1 MKIRIFPLYPM
12 VLLIGLALPH
22 LPKGNDSIR
31 QLAALNKEH
40 SLSIPPV
47 RLLAGPKYRPIN
59 PPTNLMVNP
68 LIRPKRDGAYC
79 MQLIMPSEPKIPKV
93 A

>member
-1 MKIRIFPLYPM
+1 MKIRVLPFLQM

-22 LPKGNDSIR
+22 LPKGKDSIS
-31 QLAALNKEH
+31 QLVALNKE
-40 SLSIPPV
+40 SFPLPPG
-47 RLLAGPKYRPIN
+47 RFFAGPKYRPIT

-68 LIRPKRDGAYC
+68 LIRPKRDGTYC
-79 MQLIMPSEPKIPKV
+79 IQLIMPSDQKIADV

>member
-1 MKIRIFPLYPM
+1 MKIRVLPFLQM

-22 LPKGNDSIR
+22 LPKGKDSIS
-31 QLAALNKEH
+31 QLVALNKE
-40 SLSIPPV
+40 SFPLPPG
-47 RLLAGPKYRPIN
+47 RFFAGPKYRPIT

-79 MQLIMPSEPKIPKV
+79 MQLIITSQPKIPKV

>member
-1 MKIRIFPLYPM
+1 MKIKIFPLVPM

-31 QLAALNKEH
+31 QLAALNKGH
-40 SLSIPPV
+40 SLSIPPG
-47 RLLAGPKYRPIN
+47 RLLAGPKYRPID

-68 LIRPKRDGAYC
+68 LIKPKRDGAYC
-79 MQLIMPSEPKIPKV
+79 MQLIMPSQPKIPKV

>member
-1 MKIRIFPLYPM
+1 MKIKIFPLVPM

-22 LPKGNDSIR
+22 LPKGKDSIS
-31 QLAALNKEH
+31 QLATLNKEQ
-40 SLSIPPV
+40 SLSIPPG
-47 RLLAGPKYRPIN
+47 RFLAGPKYRPIN

-68 LIRPKRDGAYC
+68 LIRPKRDDAYC
-79 MQLIMPSEPKIPKV
+79 MQLIMPSQPKIPKV

>member
-1 MKIRIFPLYPM
+1 MAI
-12 VLLIGLALPH
+12 LIGLALPY
-22 LPKGNDSIR
+22 LPKGKDSKS
-31 QLAALNKEH
+31 QLAALNKEP
-40 SLSIPPV
+40 SLSIPTG
-47 RLLAGPKYRPIN
+47 RLLAGPKYRPIT

-79 MQLIMPSEPKIPKV
+79 MQLIMPSDQKIAEV

>member
-1 MKIRIFPLYPM
+1 MKIRIFLLKTM

-22 LPKGNDSIR
+22 LPKGKDSKS
-31 QLAALNKEH
+31 QFVALNKGH
-40 SLSIPPV
+40 SLSIPPG
-47 RLLAGPKYRPIN
+47 RLHAGPKYRPIT

-68 LIRPKRDGAYC
+68 LIRPKRDGAHC
-79 MQLIMPSEPKIPKV
+79 MYLKTHLDGKITDV

>member
-1 MKIRIFPLYPM
+1 MKIKIFPLVPM
-12 VLLIGLALPH
+12 VLLIGLAFPH

-59 PPTNLMVNP
+59 PPNNLMVNP

-79 MQLIMPSEPKIPKV
+79 MQLIMPSQPKIPKV

>member
-1 MKIRIFPLYPM
+1 MKIRIFPLFPM
-12 VLLIGLALPH
+12 AILIGLALPY
-22 LPKGNDSIR
+22 LPKGKDSKS
-31 QLAALNKEH
+31 QLAALNKEQ
-40 SLSIPPV
+40 SLSIPPG
-47 RLLAGPKYRPIN
+47 RLLAGPKYRPIT

-79 MQLIMPSEPKIPKV
+79 MQLIMPSDPKIPKV